1 MATEA
6 LLMQID
12 GLKGAVTDK
21 GYKDWLSILTFNN
34 GVSNHAQINNGSGQV
49 VTDGAYWERIHFA
62 KMMDNTTTQLMNHVA
77 LGAAIKKITVIK
89 SVTYDDKSVEQFKFI
104 YSDCVMT
111 SFGFDASA
119 EGGVPVES
127 LSFVFGKVQF
137 ETNMA
142 EPDGKTAKQ
151 GPVGYDLVTNTRL

>member
-6 LLMQID
+6 LLMHID

-21 GYKDWLSILTFNN
+21 GYKDWLSILSFSAGVCNN
-34 GVSNHAQINNGSGQV
+34 ASINNGSGQV
-49 VTDGAYWERIHFA
+49 VTDGAYWNPIHFS

-77 LGAAIKKITVIK
+77 LGTTIKKIVVVKT
-89 SVTYDDKSVEQFKFI
+89 VTYDDKAIEQFKFT
-104 YSDCVMT
+104 YSNCVIT
-111 SFGFDASA
+111 GFGFDSSA
-119 EGGVPVES
+119 EGGVPAES
-127 LSFVFGKVQF
+127 LSFVYGKVQF

-151 GPVGYDLVTNTRL
+151 GPVGYDLVENKKL